1 MKFFPKLIGSV
12 LMKIQL
18 ILWVKT
24 HRLDKDSLVL
34 RRVGRYRD

>member
-1 MKFFPKLIGSV
+1 MKIFPKLIGSG